1 MWGLNIDGNGWQLL
15 KIGVPK
21 GSKGQTNQ
29 VHQFWG
35 AENLELKSYGR

>member
-21 GSKGQTNQ
+21 GSKGQN
-29 VHQFWG
+29 
-35 AENLELKSYGR
+35 KSGSSILGGRES